1 MSSLVLRDDCDGVA
15 TLTLNRPEK
24 LNALS
29 IGLFQALKDHVER
42 LSRQEE
48 TVGVVVLRGAGRCF
62 SAGHDLQDPDAA
74 RKPHPNFQA
83 NVIEALSNLP
93 QPVVVAVHGYCY
105 TGALELALA
114 GDIIIASRSARFA
127 DTHARWG
134 FTPAWGLSQR
144 LPRRIGAS
152 KAAEMTFTCRDVGGE
167 EAAAIGLANLCVA
180 DEAFDAEVRAF
191 CGRIAQHS
199 WFSHRG
205 NKALLR
211 ETDGLSLVS
220 GLAHETHRSP
230 GKAPDSAQRVAAFAG
245 RRRGEGAQ

>member
-1 MSSLVLRDDCDGVA
+1 MSDLVLREDCNGVA
-15 TLTLNRPEK
+15 TLILNRPEK

-29 IGLFQALKDHVER
+29 IGLFVELKGHVER
-42 LSRQEE
+42 LAGEEE

-62 SAGHDLQDPDAA
+62 SAGHDLKDPDSA

-93 QPVVVAVHGYCY
+93 QPVVIAVHGYCY

-152 KAAEMTFTCRDVGGE
+152 KAGEMMFTCRDVDGE
-167 EAAAIGLANLCVA
+167 EAAAIGLANLCVV
-180 DEAFDAEVRAF
+180 DEAFDGEVRAF
-191 CGRIAQHS
+191 CDRIVQHS

-211 ETDGLSLVS
+211 ETDGLPLAF
-220 GLAHETHRSP
+220 GLAHETHRGP
-230 GKAPDSAQRVAAFAG
+230 GKAPDSPQRVAAFAG
-245 RRRGEGAQ
+245 GGRGNRQD